1 MRRMGEAACDIEI
14 FRDPL
19 AARAVW
25 RDLAP
30 ERRGS
35 FYQSEAFLLN
45 WLEIY
50 GDTVEPWFVAAR
62 DAAGASA
69 LLPLGIFRFGPLR
82 VAQFLGGKDS
92 NYNLGLFRDPDAW
105 SAEQVAGLLRAA
117 ARPPGGPHLYRLLNL
132 PQRWDGRDNP
142 LLRLPHQPSPSPAY
156 CTALAE
162 DGENLLAG
170 KLSADTR
177 KKMRKK
183 EKRLTQMGALTC
195 FRAAPDQGDAL
206 LDAYFRQKE
215 QAYALG
221 DAAHIARARK
231 FYRALAGQ
239 GLELH
244 ALALDGRP
252 IAILAAA
259 ANGSRL
265 HGLFNSFDPDPE
277 IAKSSP
283 GDLLL
288 ARVLRDACARGLKTF
303 DLGLGEAR
311 YKRMFCGEREAMADV
326 LLAGRAAGALTRPIL
341 AAALRAKAAIKNDAR
356 LWGAIQRQR
365 RRLARRADGAEAD

>member
-1 MRRMGEAACDIEI
+1 MGEAACDIEI
-14 FRDPL
+14 FHDPR
-19 AARAVW
+19 AARTVW
-25 RDLAP
+25 RELAP
-30 ERRGS
+30 ERCAS

-45 WLEIY
+45 WLETY
-50 GDTVEPWFVAAR
+50 GDKVQPWFVAAR

-82 VAQFLGGKDS
+82 VAQFLGGKES
-92 NYNLGLFRDPDAW
+92 NYNLGLFRDPDSW
-105 SAEQVAGLLRAA
+105 SAEQVAALLRAA
-117 ARPPGGPHLYRLLNL
+117 ARHPGGPHLYRLLNL
-132 PQRWDGRDNP
+132 PQSWNGGENP
-142 LLRLPHQPSPSPAY
+142 LLRLPHQTSPSPAY
-156 CTALAE
+156 RTALAE
-162 DGENLLAG
+162 DGDALLAC
-170 KLSADTR
+170 KLSTDTR

-195 FRAAPDQGDAL
+195 FRAPPEQTDAL
-206 LDAYFRQKE
+206 LDIFFRQKQ

-221 DAAHIARARK
+221 DSAHVARAQK
-231 FYRALAGQ
+231 FYSALAGQ

-244 ALALDGRP
+244 VLALDGRP

-259 ANGSRL
+259 LNGSRL
-265 HGLFNSFDPDPE
+265 HGMFNSFDPDPE

-326 LLAGRAAGALTRPIL
+326 LFAGRAMGALARPIL

-356 LWGAIQRQR
+356 LWAAIQRQR